1 MVRPYRGIRLTAV
14 VKAAVVLAFTTLVAV
29 VWATGAGVIS
39 QKASAEAQNMYTTT
53 CATCH
58 GTDGEGDGPA
68 SFGLA
73 TPPQDYSDKEW
84 QKSVTNR
91 EIMEAIL
98 FGGSAVGLSP
108 DMRANPVLRNKPEV
122 LAALAQIVRNFAG
135 VPEDPAKLLKVADEV
150 VKEAKP
156 HKNMSKQRRAKR

>member
-1 MVRPYRGIRLTAV
+1 MMGPFWSVRRTVAMEAAVLLGVAILVGTAWASGAKAIDQ
-14 VKAAVVLAFTTLVAV
+14 KAA
-29 VWATGAGVIS
+29 
-39 QKASAEAQNMYTTT
+39 AEAQRMFTTT

-84 QKSVTNR
+84 QKTVTNR

-98 FGGSAVGLSP
+98 FGGAPVGLSP
-108 DMRANPVLRNKPEV
+108 DMRANPVLKNKPEV
-122 LAALAQIVRNFAG
+122 LAALAQMVRSFAG
-135 VPEDPAKLLKVADEV
+135 VPEDPVKLLKVAEEV
-150 VKEAKP
+150 VKETKP
-156 HKNMSKQRRAKR
+156 HKNMSKQRRAKK